1 MRCKICSLSDTQW
14 EEGDLDEHLLATHRD
29 EQPAIRAV
37 YADRYERL
45 FEDGE
50 PVSEPDAAADGATE
64 PAADSA
70 GTGDPGDAPTAPP
83 AESGPGSAPDATPP
97 TDADPPTDASPPTDV
112 ESDVDFEDSYGKK
125 WFMIGVGGAGNNILD
140 AVLLR
145 RDTLR
150 RNNENRALIW
160 EGGLAGYG
168 ILNTNIAELEQTYY
182 AQEERGYSR
191 QQLMMNAIIGQG
203 AHGYQGMGRRW
214 DHGKQVM
221 ERDFEDGRNPFRER
235 WDMDPQTIQDA
246 QAIMFVHSVTKGTGC
261 GSTPVLARK
270 IREEVLNNDYVI
282 SKALLSSVVIPS
294 EGGNDGMSGG
304 KARVNGV
311 VGLARMSAAVDA
323 IVPFDNERLEAAGA
337 DITPR
342 IDGLQEYN
350 PPHYADLN
358 RPLVAFL
365 EAFTMSS
372 TPQFVKQDASMSIH
386 GDVFD
391 VADSFRPVED
401 KYPLDL
407 DADHRP
413 AVILA
418 PVLGRARG
426 ETINRSQLET
436 LISNALY
443 QNRLAKFDPET
454 AWGGTFLLYG
464 PERKMDEVSRL
475 VSDGVARDILAS
487 EDFLDAANQPG
498 TESVD
503 IHVEQLVTP
512 DLDDVYLWG
521 TLWNPRMPSLERM
534 YDHAKNIKE
543 GNSQQAE
550 NLREIWEYVEPLF
563 SCLGRENMA

>member
-1 MRCKICSLSDTQW
+1 MRCKICSIPDDKWNQGT
-14 EEGDLDEHLLATHRD
+14 LDEHIVEEHGN
-29 EQPAIRAV
+29 EQAAIRAV
-37 YADRYERL
+37 YEDRYGDL

-50 PVSEPDAAADGATE
+50 PVVPAVDESDEADEVDEPNSEGATTPSE
-64 PAADSA
+64 GFGDFD
-70 GTGDPGDAPTAPP
+70 TG
-83 AESGPGSAPDATPP
+83 
-97 TDADPPTDASPPTDV
+97 
-112 ESDVDFEDSYGKK
+112 SYGKK
-125 WFMIGVGGAGNNILD
+125 WFVIGVGGAGNNIVD
-140 AVLLR
+140 AMLMR

-150 RNNENRALIW
+150 RGEEDRALIW

-191 QQLMMNAIIGQG
+191 EQLMMNSIIGQG

-214 DHGKQVM
+214 DHGKKVM
-221 ERDFEDGRNPFRER
+221 ESDFEDGLNPFRDR
-235 WDMDPQTIQDA
+235 WDMDPQQIRDA
-246 QAIMFVHSVTKGTGC
+246 QALMFVHSVTKGTGC
-261 GSTPVLARK
+261 GSTPVLARQV
-270 IREEVLNNDYVI
+270 REEVLNDDFVI

-294 EGGNDGMSGG
+294 EGQNGTSAGG

-311 VGLARMSAAVDA
+311 VGLARMSEAVDA
-323 IVPFDNERLEAAGA
+323 IIPFDNERLDAVGT
-337 DITPR
+337 DIRPQ
-342 IDGLQEYN
+342 IDGLGEYN

-407 DADHRP
+407 DGDVRP
-413 AVILA
+413 AVVLA
-418 PVLGRARG
+418 PVLGRAR
-426 ETINRSQLET
+426 NDRMSMSQLET
-436 LISNALY
+436 LVSNALY

-464 PERKMDEVSRL
+464 PESKMEQI
-475 VSDGVARDILAS
+475 SDHVADGSFRELLAS
-487 EDFLDAANQPG
+487 EDFLDAGYQPG

-512 DLDDVYLWG
+512 ALDDVYLWG
-521 TLWNPRMPSLERM
+521 TLWNPRMPSLEGM
-534 YDHAKNIKE
+534 YDHAKEIKE
-543 GNSQQAE
+543 GNTKQAE
-550 NLREIWEYVEPLF
+550 NLREAWEYVEPLF
-563 SCLGRENMA
+563 SCLGRENMG

>member
-1 MRCKICSLSDTQW
+1 MY
-14 EEGDLDEHLLATHRD
+14 G
-29 EQPAIRAV
+29 
-37 YADRYERL
+37 DRYERL
-45 FEDGE
+45 FENGE
-50 PVSEPDAAADGATE
+50 PISHEEAEPDEPDEVSEPEVNTQDSDGFS
-64 PAADSA
+64 DF
-70 GTGDPGDAPTAPP
+70 
-83 AESGPGSAPDATPP
+83 
-97 TDADPPTDASPPTDV
+97 
-112 ESDVDFEDSYGKK
+112 ESDGSYGKK

-140 AVLLR
+140 AVLMR

-182 AQEERGYSR
+182 AQEEREYSR
-191 QQLMMNAIIGQG
+191 EELMMNSIIGQG

-214 DHGKQVM
+214 DHGKRVV
-221 ERDFEDGRNPFRER
+221 EHDFADGGNPFQER
-235 WDMDPQTIQDA
+235 WDMDPQQLRDA
-246 QAIMFVHSVTKGTGC
+246 QALMFVHSVTKGTGC

-270 IREEVLNNDYVI
+270 IREEVLNNEFVI

-294 EGGNDGMSGG
+294 EGGAGSNAGG
-304 KARVNGV
+304 KSRVNGV
-311 VGLARMSAAVDA
+311 VGLARMSEAVDA
-323 IVPFDNERLEAAGA
+323 IIPFDNERLSAVGT
-337 DITPR
+337 DIKPR
-342 IDGLQEYN
+342 IEGIEEYN

-372 TPQFVKQDASMSIH
+372 TPQFVKSDASMSIH

-401 KYPLDL
+401 KYPIDL
-407 DADHRP
+407 EGDHQP

-426 ETINRSQLET
+426 EELSMSQLET
-436 LISNALY
+436 LVSNALY

-454 AWGGTFLLYG
+454 AWGGTFLIYG
-464 PERKMDEVSRL
+464 PERKMERVSQH
-475 VSDGVARDILAS
+475 VSDGSFRELLAS
-487 EDFLDAANQPG
+487 EDFLNAEYSPG
-498 TESVD
+498 TESID

-512 DLDDVYLWG
+512 ELDDVYLWG

-534 YDHAKNIKE
+534 YDHAKEIRD

-550 NLREIWEYVEPLF
+550 NLREIWEYVDPLF

>member
-1 MRCKICSLSDTQW
+1 MRCKICSLSQDQW
-14 EEGDLDEHLLATHRD
+14 EEGSLDDHILRSHAD
-29 EQPAIRAV
+29 EAPAIRAV
-37 YADRYERL
+37 YADRYDRL
-45 FEDGE
+45 FDGDE
-50 PVSEPDAAADGATE
+50 PVDGGSEADDTTGDDGNDEGPDPGAG
-64 PAADSA
+64 PV
-70 GTGDPGDAPTAPP
+70 GTGT
-83 AESGPGSAPDATPP
+83 
-97 TDADPPTDASPPTDV
+97 
-112 ESDVDFEDSYGKK
+112 YGKK
-125 WFMIGVGGAGNNILD
+125 WFLIGVGGAGNNILD
-140 AVLLR
+140 AVLMR

-150 RNNENRALIW
+150 QKNDDRALIW

-182 AQEERGYSR
+182 VQEEQGYSR
-191 QQLMMNAIIGQG
+191 EELLMNSIIGQG

-214 DHGKQVM
+214 DHGKKVM
-221 ERDFEDGRNPFRER
+221 ESDFADGRNPFRER
-235 WDMDPQTIQDA
+235 WDMDAQQIRDA
-246 QAIMFVHSVTKGTGC
+246 QALMFVHSVTKGTGC
-261 GSTPVLARK
+261 GSTPVLADR
-270 IREEVLNNDYVI
+270 INEEVLNDDFVI

-294 EGGNDGMSGG
+294 AGNGGSSVGG

-311 VGLARMSAAVDA
+311 VGLARMSRAVDA
-323 IVPFDNERLEAAGA
+323 IIPFDNGRLEAVGA
-337 DITPR
+337 DIAPQ
-342 IDGLQEYN
+342 IDGLEKYN
-350 PPHYADLN
+350 PPQYADLN

-372 TPQFVKQDASMSIH
+372 TPQFVEQDSEMSIH

-407 DADHRP
+407 DGDGRP

-426 ETINRSQLET
+426 DEMSLSQLET
-436 LISNALY
+436 LASNALY
-443 QNRLAKFDPET
+443 QNRLAKFDPES

-464 PERKMDEVSRL
+464 PKSKMEQVNEHVS
-475 VSDGVARDILAS
+475 SGAFNEMLAG
-487 EDFLDAANQPG
+487 EDFLDASYQPG

-512 DLDDVYLWG
+512 ALDDVYLWG

-534 YDHAKNIKE
+534 YEHAAEIKE

-550 NLREIWEYVEPLF
+550 NLRDVWEHVDPLF